1 MMSPSPC
8 DHSDTYILVQRTL
21 KIAGTKS
28 YGTIRNE
35 EVTFENF
42 VPLTDYIS
50 KMNNT

>member
-1 MMSPSPC
+1 MSPSLC
-8 DHSDTYILVQRTL
+8 DYSNTYILVQITL

-28 YGTIRNE
+28 YATIRNV